1 MQGKLI
7 IVAFIVSNRPCS
19 RFDQALSVDWQVGNR
34 FRTWMFFQESE
45 QTKQGS
51 WYEGTIVDLSL
62 NTLAKKRQRSLNNNN
77 NNDEIEPTLDVVDVP
92 MTTSIAEVLPEAML
106 EHEEVADDTLLIEAK
121 IEPVSNNVNTNNAE
135 EKAQPSEEVASAE
148 KPIADSLMEEKT
160 LEGASNNNNNS
171 VAEPMQAVEE
181 KQPEPEKAVRISPVK
196 IKIRVNSEA
205 NKEKEPEASADQNEI
220 ELINPWEMLVIK
232 W

>member
-1 MQGKLI
+1 
-7 IVAFIVSNRPCS
+7 
-19 RFDQALSVDWQVGNR
+19 
-34 FRTWMFFQESE
+34 MFFQESE

-62 NTLAKKRQRSLNNNN
+62 NTLAKKRQRSLNNN

-121 IEPVSNNVNTNNAE
+121 MPVSNNVNTNNVE

-148 KPIADSLMEEKT
+148 KPIADSLIEEKT

-171 VAEPMQAVEE
+171 VAELMQAVDE
-181 KQPEPEKAVRISPVK
+181 KQPEPEKPVRISPVK